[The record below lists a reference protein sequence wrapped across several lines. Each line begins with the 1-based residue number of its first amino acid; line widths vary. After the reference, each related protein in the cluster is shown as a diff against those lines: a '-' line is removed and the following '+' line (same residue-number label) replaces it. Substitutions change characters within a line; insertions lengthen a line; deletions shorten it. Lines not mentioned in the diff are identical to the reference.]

1 MCCAVLCCAVLSVD
15 LMKRCTTPLYMLFSA
30 KLRHSTY
37 DRIRISAMFFK
48 FADSEESEVHPYLRF
63 GTSIFGIDTQ
73 ESEGLDV

>member
-1 MCCAVLCCAVLSVD
+1 
-15 LMKRCTTPLYMLFSA
+15 
-30 KLRHSTY
+30 
-37 DRIRISAMFFK
+37 MFFK